1 MIFIFVMSSFDAT
14 SSSNQSN
21 FIVDIITSIINIK
34 DIGLLSLIIRKL
46 AHFIEYF
53 ILGILVINFIT
64 RYDKKIIIAILLCII
79 YATSDEIH
87 QIFVPGRSCQ
97 IIDIMIDS
105 LGSIMGIYLYC
116 SWIFFE
122 CSVYRV
128 DFLFTICGEND
139 YKSTGTSGRAG
150 KRFCKERPSER
161 WN

>member
-105 LGSIMGIYLYC
+105 LGSIMGIYLYKL
-116 SWIFFE
+116 I
-122 CSVYRV
+122 
-128 DFLFTICGEND
+128 T
-139 YKSTGTSGRAG
+139 K
-150 KRFCKERPSER
+150 KCKK
-161 WN
+161 

>member
-1 MIFIFVMSSFDAT
+1 MSKNKISLLLVILWMIFIFVMSSFDAT

-21 FIVDIITSIINIK
+21 FIVDIIISIINIK

-97 IIDIMIDS
+97 ITDIMIDS
-105 LGSIMGIYLYC
+105 LGSIMGIYL
-116 SWIFFE
+116 
-122 CSVYRV
+122 
-128 DFLFTICGEND
+128 
-139 YKSTGTSGRAG
+139 
-150 KRFCKERPSER
+150 CKLITKKCKK
-161 WN
+161 

>member
-1 MIFIFVMSSFDAT
+1 MIYQIPINYKGNMQKNKISLLLVILWMIFIFVMSSFDAT

-34 DIGLLSLIIRKL
+34 DTGLLSLIIRKL

-97 IIDIMIDS
+97 ITDIMIDS
-105 LGSIMGIYLYC
+105 LGSIMGIYL
-116 SWIFFE
+116 
-122 CSVYRV
+122 
-128 DFLFTICGEND
+128 
-139 YKSTGTSGRAG
+139 
-150 KRFCKERPSER
+150 CKLITKKCKK
-161 WN
+161 

>member
-1 MIFIFVMSSFDAT
+1 MSSFDAT

-105 LGSIMGIYLYC
+105 LGSIMGIYLYKL
-116 SWIFFE
+116 I
-122 CSVYRV
+122 
-128 DFLFTICGEND
+128 T
-139 YKSTGTSGRAG
+139 K
-150 KRFCKERPSER
+150 KCK
-161 WN
+161 N

>member
-1 MIFIFVMSSFDAT
+1 MSKNKISLLLVILWMIFIFVMSSFDAT

-97 IIDIMIDS
+97 ITDIMIDS
-105 LGSIMGIYLYC
+105 LGSIMGIYLYKLITKKC
-116 SWIFFE
+116 
-122 CSVYRV
+122 
-128 DFLFTICGEND
+128 
-139 YKSTGTSGRAG
+139 KS
-150 KRFCKERPSER
+150 
-161 WN
+161 

>member
-1 MIFIFVMSSFDAT
+1 MSKNKISLLLVILWMIFIFVMSSFDAT

-34 DIGLLSLIIRKL
+34 DTELLSLIIRKL

-97 IIDIMIDS
+97 ITDIMIDS
-105 LGSIMGIYLYC
+105 LGLLWEYIY
-116 SWIFFE
+116 I
-122 CSVYRV
+122 
-128 DFLFTICGEND
+128 N
-139 YKSTGTSGRAG
+139 
-150 KRFCKERPSER
+150 
-161 WN
+161 

>member
-1 MIFIFVMSSFDAT
+1 MSKNKISIILVILWMIFIFVMSSFDAT

-105 LGSIMGIYLYC
+105 LGSIMGIYLYKL
-116 SWIFFE
+116 I
-122 CSVYRV
+122 
-128 DFLFTICGEND
+128 T
-139 YKSTGTSGRAG
+139 K
-150 KRFCKERPSER
+150 KCKK
-161 WN
+161 

>member
-1 MIFIFVMSSFDAT
+1 MSKNKISLLLVILWVIFIFVMSSFDAT

-105 LGSIMGIYLYC
+105 LGSIMGIYLYKL
-116 SWIFFE
+116 I
-122 CSVYRV
+122 
-128 DFLFTICGEND
+128 T
-139 YKSTGTSGRAG
+139 K
-150 KRFCKERPSER
+150 KCK
-161 WN
+161 N

>member
-1 MIFIFVMSSFDAT
+1 MIKNKISLLLVILWMIFIFVMSSFDAT

-105 LGSIMGIYLYC
+105 LGSIMGIYLYKL
-116 SWIFFE
+116 I
-122 CSVYRV
+122 
-128 DFLFTICGEND
+128 T
-139 YKSTGTSGRAG
+139 K
-150 KRFCKERPSER
+150 KCK
-161 WN
+161 N

>member
-64 RYDKKIIIAILLCII
+64 RYHKKIIIAILLCII

-105 LGSIMGIYLYC
+105 LGSIMGIYLYKL
-116 SWIFFE
+116 I
-122 CSVYRV
+122 
-128 DFLFTICGEND
+128 T
-139 YKSTGTSGRAG
+139 K
-150 KRFCKERPSER
+150 KCKK
-161 WN
+161 

>member
-1 MIFIFVMSSFDAT
+1 MSKNKISLLLVTLWMIFIFVMSSFDAT

-105 LGSIMGIYLYC
+105 LGSIMGIYLYKL
-116 SWIFFE
+116 I
-122 CSVYRV
+122 
-128 DFLFTICGEND
+128 T
-139 YKSTGTSGRAG
+139 K
-150 KRFCKERPSER
+150 KCK
-161 WN
+161 N

>member
-1 MIFIFVMSSFDAT
+1 MSKNKISLLLVILWMIFIFVMSSFDAN

-34 DIGLLSLIIRKL
+34 DIELLSLIIRKL

-97 IIDIMIDS
+97 ITDIMIDS
-105 LGSIMGIYLYC
+105 LGSIMGIYL
-116 SWIFFE
+116 
-122 CSVYRV
+122 
-128 DFLFTICGEND
+128 
-139 YKSTGTSGRAG
+139 
-150 KRFCKERPSER
+150 CKLITKKCK
-161 WN
+161 N

>member
-1 MIFIFVMSSFDAT
+1 MIKNKISLLLVILWMIFIFVMSSFDAT

-46 AHFIEYF
+46 AHFTEYF

-97 IIDIMIDS
+97 ITDIMIDS
-105 LGSIMGIYLYC
+105 LGSIMGIYLYKL
-116 SWIFFE
+116 I
-122 CSVYRV
+122 
-128 DFLFTICGEND
+128 T
-139 YKSTGTSGRAG
+139 K
-150 KRFCKERPSER
+150 KCK
-161 WN
+161 N

>member
-1 MIFIFVMSSFDAT
+1 MSKNKISLLLVILWMIFIFVMSSFDAT

-34 DIGLLSLIIRKL
+34 DTGLLSLIIRKL

-105 LGSIMGIYLYC
+105 LGSIMGIYLYKL
-116 SWIFFE
+116 I
-122 CSVYRV
+122 
-128 DFLFTICGEND
+128 T
-139 YKSTGTSGRAG
+139 K
-150 KRFCKERPSER
+150 KCKK
-161 WN
+161 

>member
-1 MIFIFVMSSFDAT
+1 MSKNKISLLLVILWMIFIFVMSSFDAN

-34 DIGLLSLIIRKL
+34 DIELLSLIIRKL

-97 IIDIMIDS
+97 ITDIMIDS
-105 LGSIMGIYLYC
+105 LGSIMGIYLYKL
-116 SWIFFE
+116 I
-122 CSVYRV
+122 
-128 DFLFTICGEND
+128 T
-139 YKSTGTSGRAG
+139 K
-150 KRFCKERPSER
+150 KCK
-161 WN
+161 N

>member
-1 MIFIFVMSSFDAT
+1 MIKNKISLLLVILWMIFIFVMSSFDAT

-64 RYDKKIIIAILLCII
+64 RYDKKIIIAIFLCII

-105 LGSIMGIYLYC
+105 LGSIMGIYLYKL
-116 SWIFFE
+116 I
-122 CSVYRV
+122 
-128 DFLFTICGEND
+128 T
-139 YKSTGTSGRAG
+139 K
-150 KRFCKERPSER
+150 KCK
-161 WN
+161 N

>member
-79 YATSDEIH
+79 YSTSDEIH

-105 LGSIMGIYLYC
+105 LGSIMGIYLYKL
-116 SWIFFE
+116 I
-122 CSVYRV
+122 
-128 DFLFTICGEND
+128 T
-139 YKSTGTSGRAG
+139 K
-150 KRFCKERPSER
+150 KCK
-161 WN
+161 N

>member
-1 MIFIFVMSSFDAT
+1 MSKNKISLLLVTLWMIFIFVMSSFDAT

-53 ILGILVINFIT
+53 ILGVLVINFIT

-105 LGSIMGIYLYC
+105 LGSIMGIYLYKL
-116 SWIFFE
+116 I
-122 CSVYRV
+122 
-128 DFLFTICGEND
+128 T
-139 YKSTGTSGRAG
+139 K
-150 KRFCKERPSER
+150 KCK
-161 WN
+161 N

>member
-1 MIFIFVMSSFDAT
+1 MSKNKISLLLVILWMIFIFVMSSFDAT

-105 LGSIMGIYLYC
+105 LGSIMGIYLYKL
-116 SWIFFE
+116 IA
-122 CSVYRV
+122 
-128 DFLFTICGEND
+128 
-139 YKSTGTSGRAG
+139 K
-150 KRFCKERPSER
+150 KCK
-161 WN
+161 N

>member
-1 MIFIFVMSSFDAT
+1 MQKNKISLLLVILWMIFIFVMSSFDAT

-105 LGSIMGIYLYC
+105 LGSIMGIYLYKL
-116 SWIFFE
+116 IA
-122 CSVYRV
+122 
-128 DFLFTICGEND
+128 
-139 YKSTGTSGRAG
+139 K
-150 KRFCKERPSER
+150 KCK
-161 WN
+161 N

>member
-1 MIFIFVMSSFDAT
+1 MQKNKISLLLVILWMIFIFVMSSFDAT

-34 DIGLLSLIIRKL
+34 DTGLLSLIIRKL
-46 AHFIEYF
+46 AHFTEYF

-105 LGSIMGIYLYC
+105 LGSIMGVYL
-116 SWIFFE
+116 
-122 CSVYRV
+122 
-128 DFLFTICGEND
+128 
-139 YKSTGTSGRAG
+139 
-150 KRFCKERPSER
+150 CKLITKKCKK
-161 WN
+161 

>member
-1 MIFIFVMSSFDAT
+1 MIKNKISLLLVILWMIFIFVMSSFDAT

-105 LGSIMGIYLYC
+105 LGSIMGIYLYKL
-116 SWIFFE
+116 I
-122 CSVYRV
+122 
-128 DFLFTICGEND
+128 T
-139 YKSTGTSGRAG
+139 K
-150 KRFCKERPSER
+150 KCKK
-161 WN
+161 

>member
-1 MIFIFVMSSFDAT
+1 MIKNKISLLLVTLWMIFIFVMSSFDAT
-14 SSSNQSN
+14 GSSNQSN

-105 LGSIMGIYLYC
+105 LGSIMGIYLYKL
-116 SWIFFE
+116 I
-122 CSVYRV
+122 
-128 DFLFTICGEND
+128 T
-139 YKSTGTSGRAG
+139 K
-150 KRFCKERPSER
+150 KCKK
-161 WN
+161 

>member
-1 MIFIFVMSSFDAT
+1 MSKNKISLLLVILWMIFIFVMSSFDAT

-105 LGSIMGIYLYC
+105 LGSIMGIYLYKL
-116 SWIFFE
+116 I
-122 CSVYRV
+122 
-128 DFLFTICGEND
+128 T
-139 YKSTGTSGRAG
+139 K
-150 KRFCKERPSER
+150 KCKK
-161 WN
+161 

>member
-1 MIFIFVMSSFDAT
+1 MIKNKISLLLVILWMIFIFVMSSFDAT

-64 RYDKKIIIAILLCII
+64 RYDKRIIIAILLCII

-105 LGSIMGIYLYC
+105 LGSIMGIYLYKL
-116 SWIFFE
+116 I
-122 CSVYRV
+122 
-128 DFLFTICGEND
+128 T
-139 YKSTGTSGRAG
+139 K
-150 KRFCKERPSER
+150 KCK
-161 WN
+161 N

>member
-1 MIFIFVMSSFDAT
+1 MTKNKISLLLVILWMIFIFVMSSFDAT

-21 FIVDIITSIINIK
+21 FIVDIITGIINIK

-46 AHFIEYF
+46 AHFTEYF

-97 IIDIMIDS
+97 ITDIMIDS
-105 LGSIMGIYLYC
+105 LGSIMGIYLYKL
-116 SWIFFE
+116 I
-122 CSVYRV
+122 
-128 DFLFTICGEND
+128 T
-139 YKSTGTSGRAG
+139 K
-150 KRFCKERPSER
+150 KCK
-161 WN
+161 N

>member
-1 MIFIFVMSSFDAT
+1 MSKNKISLLLVILWMIFIFVMSSFDAT

-105 LGSIMGIYLYC
+105 LGSIMGIYLYKL
-116 SWIFFE
+116 I
-122 CSVYRV
+122 
-128 DFLFTICGEND
+128 TKN
-139 YKSTGTSGRAG
+139 
-150 KRFCKERPSER
+150 CK
-161 WN
+161 N

>member
-1 MIFIFVMSSFDAT
+1 MSKNKISLLLVILWMIFIFVMSSFDAT

-105 LGSIMGIYLYC
+105 LGSIMGIYLYKL
-116 SWIFFE
+116 I
-122 CSVYRV
+122 
-128 DFLFTICGEND
+128 I
-139 YKSTGTSGRAG
+139 K
-150 KRFCKERPSER
+150 KCK
-161 WN
+161 N

>member
-1 MIFIFVMSSFDAT
+1 MIYQIPINYKGNMQKNKISLLLVILWMIFIFVMSSFDAT

-105 LGSIMGIYLYC
+105 LGSIMGIYLYKL
-116 SWIFFE
+116 I
-122 CSVYRV
+122 
-128 DFLFTICGEND
+128 T
-139 YKSTGTSGRAG
+139 K
-150 KRFCKERPSER
+150 KCK
-161 WN
+161 N

>member
-1 MIFIFVMSSFDAT
+1 MSKNKISLLLVILWMIFIFVMSSFDAT

-46 AHFIEYF
+46 AHFTEYF

-105 LGSIMGIYLYC
+105 LGSIMGIYLYKL
-116 SWIFFE
+116 I
-122 CSVYRV
+122 
-128 DFLFTICGEND
+128 T
-139 YKSTGTSGRAG
+139 K
-150 KRFCKERPSER
+150 KCK
-161 WN
+161 N